1 MLAAALAGDNPRP
14 IHKRW
19 LMPHMLAMAAG
30 QIGHPVALF
39 ILMIADNG
47 LVHDVLERRLFAI
60 NLNLPFLKRHLW
72 TLRSGEIGPPFLAVH
87 VETPQKHDLP
97 IEMAKF

>member
-1 MLAAALAGDNPRP
+1 MLAAALAGNDPRP

-19 LMPHMLAMAAG
+19 LMSHMLAMAAG
-30 QIGHPVALF
+30 QIGHPVSLF

-60 NLNLPFLKRHLW
+60 NLNLTFFEP
-72 TLRSGEIGPPFLAVH
+72 
-87 VETPQKHDLP
+87 
-97 IEMAKF
+97 